1 MLKIYALVIIFS
13 MIIIPAAAA
22 ANETMS
28 VQDIMDVEPTLPFG
42 GEFFSMILGLVKW
55 GAIAGFIIGLFAI
68 IFSGSVSTAMDN
80 ADMSEKSQ
88 NNLFKL
94 AKIVVIAALIYL
106 LGTYIFNTYL

>member
-22 ANETMS
+22 NETMS
-28 VQDIMDVEPTLPFG
+28 VQDILDVEPTLPFG

-94 AKIVVIAALIYL
+94 AKIVVLAALIYL